1 MHDIFIN
8 WIRSGLAYDK
18 VPMTKAGLSLSRGNI
33 QSLKLL
39 KKNRLTLSPGSR
51 VMLVP
56 IPLVMRG
63 VPAQIFFAVPGDK
76 T

>member
-1 MHDIFIN
+1 MVDLQTRLLWTARDQCTPLFEAITK
-8 WIRSGLAYDK
+8 GLNDYI
-18 VPMTKAGLSLSRGNI
+18 TIKA
-33 QSLKLL
+33 
-39 KKNRLTLSPGSR
+39 RLTLSPGSR
-51 VMLVP
+51 VILVP